1 MTTITS
7 LHNERIKLVRALQSQ
22 PKARRKANRAV
33 LEGVRLV
40 GDAVEAGA
48 LPDFVLITPDAGSP
62 DGPAFSILEKLRAL
76 RVPVLAVTPD
86 VMAHAADAQTP
97 QGILAVV
104 PAPRL
109 PVPDRLSLALV
120 LDAIGDPGNL
130 GTLLRTAAAAG
141 VDAVL
146 LAPGCVDPLNP
157 KALRA
162 GMGAHFR
169 APVAELGWPDIAA
182 RCDGLAV
189 YAAAAG
195 APLPYTQVDW
205 TAPAALVIGSEAH
218 GLSDSARQTAGHAVA
233 IPMANRAESLNAA
246 AAAAVILFECRRQRG
261 GPPSPS
267 STL

>member
-1 MTTITS
+1 MRGNNLAVTTITS

-22 PKARRKANRAV
+22 PKARRKASRAV
-33 LEGVRLV
+33 LEGFRLV
-40 GDAVEAGA
+40 GDAVEAGT
-48 LPDFVLITPDAGSP
+48 LPDFVLITPDAGLP
-62 DGPAFSILEKLRAL
+62 DGPAFSILEQLRAL
-76 RVPVLAVTPD
+76 QVPVLDVAPE

-109 PVPDRLSLALV
+109 PVPDRLSLALI
-120 LDAIGDPGNL
+120 LDAIADPGNL

-169 APVAELGWPDIAA
+169 VPVVEADWPQIAA
-182 RCDGLAV
+182 CCA
-189 YAAAAG
+189 
-195 APLPYTQVDW
+195 
-205 TAPAALVIGSEAH
+205 
-218 GLSDSARQTAGHAVA
+218 
-233 IPMANRAESLNAA
+233 
-246 AAAAVILFECRRQRG
+246 
-261 GPPSPS
+261 
-267 STL
+267 